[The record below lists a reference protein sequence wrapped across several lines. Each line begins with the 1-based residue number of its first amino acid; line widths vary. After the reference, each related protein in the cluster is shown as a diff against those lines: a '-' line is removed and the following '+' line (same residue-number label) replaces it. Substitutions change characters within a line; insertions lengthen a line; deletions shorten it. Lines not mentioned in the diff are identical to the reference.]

1 MSAGLYKMVL
11 EQGATFNLVVT
22 WRNPDQ
28 TPIDLDGYTAK
39 MQVRPS
45 KGSPEVIATFSTDD
59 ATIVLGGALGT
70 IMFDVAADDTATLP
84 AGAYVYDLEMRSSGG
99 QVTRLLEGTFTIDGE
114 VTR

>member
-28 TPIDLDGYTAK
+28 TPIDLTGYTAK

-45 KGSPEVIATFSTDD
+45 KGSADVIATFSTDD
-59 ATIVLGGALGT
+59 ATIVLGGSLGT
-70 IMFDVAADDTATLP
+70 VMFDVDAADTALLP
-84 AGAYVYDLEMRSSGG
+84 AGVYVYDLEMKSSGG
-99 QVTRLLEGTFTIDGE
+99 QVTRLLEGTFTIDAE

>member
-1 MSAGLYKMVL
+1 MVL

-28 TPIDLDGYTAK
+28 TPINLLGYSAK

-45 KGSPEVIATFSTDD
+45 KGSTDVIATFSTDD
-59 ATIVLGGALGT
+59 DTIVLGGNLGT
-70 IMFDVAADDTATLP
+70 IMFDVAPEATAQLP
-84 AGAYVYDLEMRSSGG
+84 AGVYVYDLEMRSSGG
-99 QVTRLLEGTFTIDGE
+99 QVTRLLEGAFTIDAE